1 MARTPLAAFFNSPH
15 LPQGAL
21 AKSLATSPMGKKKV
35 KKRGRSGFL
44 PYTHDIFF

>member
-1 MARTPLAAFFNSPH
+1 MVEAHRSIRQPSH

-21 AKSLATSPMGKKKV
+21 AESLSTSPMGKKKV

-44 PYTHDIFF
+44 PYTHDIF